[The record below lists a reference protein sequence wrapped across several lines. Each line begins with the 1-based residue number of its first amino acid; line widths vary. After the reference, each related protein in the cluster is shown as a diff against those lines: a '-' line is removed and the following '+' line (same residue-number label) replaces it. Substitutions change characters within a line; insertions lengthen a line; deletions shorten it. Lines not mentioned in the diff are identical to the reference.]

1 MKILWTFDPF
11 QENKELVHVGKK
23 ILKSY
28 FPKDDINAVYV
39 ASLAEN
45 ELNYAYDVPKEE
57 RYTSYPKSLI
67 QKELKKMG
75 MGQVNTEVIP
85 LHSISLSN
93 ITKNLV
99 EYSDKNRFD
108 LALIASNARAA
119 LPRLILGSFA
129 ESFIH
134 LSKTDLLVFHQKTV
148 FSSKMPKK
156 ILYAHDFSAKS
167 QKGLER
173 AIVYAKHWKAHLSIL
188 HINMPIDESA
198 PNKEKD
204 LMIKKIQK
212 LNFELKEQEISFD
225 FILIENS
232 RLIEEL
238 IIKTAKKIKADIISL
253 TNQANKL
260 DVLLG
265 GSTTRHLLR
274 NAKLPLLIL
283 KVK

>member
-23 ILKSY
+23 LLKSY
-28 FPKDDINAVYV
+28 FPRDDINAVYV

-57 RYTSYPKSLI
+57 RYTTYPKSLI
-67 QKELKKMG
+67 QKALKKMG
-75 MGQVNTEVIP
+75 MEKVNTEVIP
-85 LHSISLSN
+85 LHSLSLSS
-93 ITKNLV
+93 ITKTLV
-99 EYSDKNRFD
+99 DFSASNRFD
-108 LALIASNARAA
+108 LVVIASNAKAM

-134 LSKTDLLVFHQKTV
+134 LSKTDLLVFHQKTE
-148 FSSKMPKK
+148 FEAKMPKK
-156 ILYAHDFSAKS
+156 ILYAHDFSTKS

-173 AIVYAKHWKAHLSIL
+173 VIQYAKHWKAHLDIL
-188 HINMPIDESA
+188 HVNMPTVDDE
-198 PNKEKD
+198 NQNND
-204 LMIKKIQK
+204 LIIKKIQK
-212 LNFELKEQEISFD
+212 LSFDLKAQDISFD
-225 FILIENS
+225 FILLENK

-238 IIKTAKKIKADIISL
+238 IIKTAKKVNADVISL
-253 TNQANKL
+253 TNQADKL

-265 GSTTRHLLR
+265 GSTTRHVLR

>member
-23 ILKSY
+23 LLKSY
-28 FPKDDINAVYV
+28 FPKDDISAVYV

-57 RYTSYPKSLI
+57 RYTTYPKSLI
-67 QKELKKMG
+67 QKALKKMG
-75 MGQVNTEVIP
+75 MEKVNTEVIP
-85 LHSISLSN
+85 LHSLSLSS
-93 ITKNLV
+93 ITKTLV
-99 EYSDKNRFD
+99 DFSASNRFD
-108 LALIASNARAA
+108 LVVIASNAKAM

-134 LSKTDLLVFHQKTV
+134 LSKTDLLVFHQKTE
-148 FSSKMPKK
+148 FEAKMPKK

-173 AIVYAKHWKAHLSIL
+173 VIQYAKHWKAHLDIL
-188 HINMPIDESA
+188 HVNMPTVDDE
-198 PNKEKD
+198 NQNND
-204 LMIKKIQK
+204 LIIKKIQK
-212 LNFELKEQEISFD
+212 LSFDLKAQDISFD
-225 FILIENS
+225 FILLENK

-238 IIKTAKKIKADIISL
+238 IIKTAKKVKADVISL
-253 TNQANKL
+253 TNQADKL

-265 GSTTRHLLR
+265 GSTTRHVLR

>member
-23 ILKSY
+23 LLKSY
-28 FPKDDINAVYV
+28 FPKDDISAVYV

-57 RYTSYPKSLI
+57 RYTTYPKSLI
-67 QKELKKMG
+67 QKALKKMG
-75 MGQVNTEVIP
+75 MEKVNTEVIP
-85 LHSISLSN
+85 LHSLSLSS
-93 ITKNLV
+93 ITKTLV
-99 EYSDKNRFD
+99 DFSASNRFD
-108 LALIASNARAA
+108 LVVIASNAKAM

-134 LSKTDLLVFHQKTV
+134 LSKTDLLVFHQKTE
-148 FSSKMPKK
+148 FETKMPKK

-173 AIVYAKHWKAHLSIL
+173 VIQYAKQWKAHLDIL
-188 HINMPIDESA
+188 HVNMPTVDDE
-198 PNKEKD
+198 NQNND
-204 LMIKKIQK
+204 LIIKKIQK
-212 LNFELKEQEISFD
+212 LSFDLKAQDISFD
-225 FILIENS
+225 FILLENN

-238 IIKTAKKIKADIISL
+238 IIKTAKKVKADVISL
-253 TNQANKL
+253 TNQADKL

-265 GSTTRHLLR
+265 GSTTRHVLR

>member
-23 ILKSY
+23 LLKSY
-28 FPKDDINAVYV
+28 FPRDDISAVYV

-57 RYTSYPKSLI
+57 RYTTYPKSLI
-67 QKELKKMG
+67 QKALKKMG
-75 MGQVNTEVIP
+75 MEKVNTEVIP
-85 LHSISLSN
+85 LHSLSLSS
-93 ITKNLV
+93 ITKTLV
-99 EYSDKNRFD
+99 DFSASNRFD
-108 LALIASNARAA
+108 LVVIASNAKAM

-134 LSKTDLLVFHQKTV
+134 LSKTDLLVFHQKTE
-148 FSSKMPKK
+148 FEAKTPKK
-156 ILYAHDFSAKS
+156 ILYAHDFSTKS

-173 AIVYAKHWKAHLSIL
+173 VIQYAKHWKAHLDIL
-188 HINMPIDESA
+188 HVNMPTVDDE
-198 PNKEKD
+198 NQNND
-204 LMIKKIQK
+204 LIIKKIQK
-212 LNFELKEQEISFD
+212 LSFDLKAQDISFD
-225 FILIENS
+225 FILLENK

-238 IIKTAKKIKADIISL
+238 IIKTAKKVKADVISL
-253 TNQANKL
+253 TNQADKL

-265 GSTTRHLLR
+265 GSTTRHVLR

>member
-23 ILKSY
+23 LLKSY
-28 FPKDDINAVYV
+28 FPKDDISAVYV

-57 RYTSYPKSLI
+57 RYTTYPKSLI
-67 QKELKKMG
+67 QKALKKMG
-75 MGQVNTEVIP
+75 MEKVNTEVIP
-85 LHSISLSN
+85 LHSLSLSS
-93 ITKNLV
+93 ITKTLV
-99 EYSDKNRFD
+99 DFSASNRFD
-108 LALIASNARAA
+108 LVVIASNAKAM

-134 LSKTDLLVFHQKTV
+134 LSKTDLLVFHQKTE
-148 FSSKMPKK
+148 FEAKMPKK
-156 ILYAHDFSAKS
+156 ILYAHDFSTKS

-173 AIVYAKHWKAHLSIL
+173 VIQYAKHWKAHLDIL
-188 HINMPIDESA
+188 HVNMPTVDDE
-198 PNKEKD
+198 NQNND
-204 LMIKKIQK
+204 LIIKKIQK
-212 LNFELKEQEISFD
+212 LSIDLKAQDISFD
-225 FILIENS
+225 FILLENK

-238 IIKTAKKIKADIISL
+238 IIKTAKKVNADVISL
-253 TNQANKL
+253 TNQADKL

-265 GSTTRHLLR
+265 GSTTRHVLR

>member
-11 QENKELVHVGKK
+11 QENKELAHVGKK
-23 ILKSY
+23 LLKSY
-28 FPKDDINAVYV
+28 FPKDDISAVYV

-57 RYTSYPKSLI
+57 RYTTYPKSLI
-67 QKELKKMG
+67 QKALKKMG
-75 MGQVNTEVIP
+75 MEKVNTEVIP
-85 LHSISLSN
+85 LHSLSLSS
-93 ITKNLV
+93 ITKTLV
-99 EYSDKNRFD
+99 DFSASNRFD
-108 LALIASNARAA
+108 LVVIASNAKAM

-134 LSKTDLLVFHQKTV
+134 LSKTDLLVFHQKTE
-148 FSSKMPKK
+148 FETKMPKK

-173 AIVYAKHWKAHLSIL
+173 VIQYAKHWKAHLDIL
-188 HINMPIDESA
+188 HVNMPTVDDE
-198 PNKEKD
+198 NQNND
-204 LMIKKIQK
+204 LIIKKIQK
-212 LNFELKEQEISFD
+212 LSFDLKAQDISFD
-225 FILIENS
+225 FILLENK

-238 IIKTAKKIKADIISL
+238 IIKTAKKVKADVISL
-253 TNQANKL
+253 TNQADKL

-265 GSTTRHLLR
+265 GSTTRHVLR

>member
-23 ILKSY
+23 LLKSY
-28 FPKDDINAVYV
+28 FPKDDISAVYV

-57 RYTSYPKSLI
+57 RYTTYPKSLI
-67 QKELKKMG
+67 QKALKKMG
-75 MGQVNTEVIP
+75 MEKVNTEVIP
-85 LHSISLSN
+85 LHSLSLSS
-93 ITKNLV
+93 ITKTLV
-99 EYSDKNRFD
+99 DFSASNRFD
-108 LALIASNARAA
+108 LVVIASNAKAM

-134 LSKTDLLVFHQKTV
+134 LSKTDLLVFHQKTE
-148 FSSKMPKK
+148 FEAKMPKK
-156 ILYAHDFSAKS
+156 ILYAHDFSTKS

-173 AIVYAKHWKAHLSIL
+173 VIQYAKHWKAHLDIL
-188 HINMPIDESA
+188 HVNMPTVDDE
-198 PNKEKD
+198 NQNND
-204 LMIKKIQK
+204 LIIKKIQK
-212 LNFELKEQEISFD
+212 LSFDLKAQDISFD
-225 FILIENS
+225 FILLENK

-238 IIKTAKKIKADIISL
+238 IIKTAKKVNADVISL
-253 TNQANKL
+253 TNQADKL

-265 GSTTRHLLR
+265 GSTTRHVLR

>member
-23 ILKSY
+23 LLKSY

-45 ELNYAYDVPKEE
+45 ELNYAYDIPKEE
-57 RYTSYPKSLI
+57 RYTTYPKSLI
-67 QKELKKMG
+67 QKELKKIG
-75 MGQVNTEVIP
+75 MERVNTAVIP
-85 LHSISLSN
+85 LHSLSLSS
-93 ITKNLV
+93 ITKTLV
-99 EYSDKNRFD
+99 DYSASNRFD
-108 LALIASNARAA
+108 LVVIASNAKAI

-134 LSKTDLLVFHQKTV
+134 LSKTDLLVFHQKTQ
-148 FSSKMPKK
+148 FEAKMPKK

-173 AIVYAKHWKAHLSIL
+173 VINYAKHWKAHLAIL
-188 HINMPIDESA
+188 HVNMPTGESDS
-198 PNKEKD
+198 NKENNV
-204 LMIKKIQK
+204 IAKKIQK
-212 LNFELKEQEISFD
+212 LSLELKEQNISFD
-225 FILIENS
+225 FILLENS

-238 IIKTAKKIKADIISL
+238 IIKTAKKIKADVISL
-253 TNQANKL
+253 TNQADKL

-265 GSTTRHLLR
+265 GSTTRHVLR

>member
-23 ILKSY
+23 LLKSY
-28 FPKDDINAVYV
+28 FPRDDISAVYV

-57 RYTSYPKSLI
+57 RYTTYPKSLI
-67 QKELKKMG
+67 QKALKKMG
-75 MGQVNTEVIP
+75 MEKVNTEVIP
-85 LHSISLSN
+85 LHSLSLSS
-93 ITKNLV
+93 ITKTLV
-99 EYSDKNRFD
+99 DFSASNRFD
-108 LALIASNARAA
+108 LVVIASNAKAM

-134 LSKTDLLVFHQKTV
+134 LSKTDLLVFHQKTE
-148 FSSKMPKK
+148 FEAKMPKK
-156 ILYAHDFSAKS
+156 ILYAHDFSTKS

-173 AIVYAKHWKAHLSIL
+173 VIQYAKHWKAHLDIL
-188 HINMPIDESA
+188 HVNMPTVDDE
-198 PNKEKD
+198 NQNND
-204 LMIKKIQK
+204 LIIKKIQK
-212 LNFELKEQEISFD
+212 LSFDLKAQDISFD
-225 FILIENS
+225 FILLENK

-238 IIKTAKKIKADIISL
+238 IIKTAKKVKADVISL
-253 TNQANKL
+253 TNQADKL

-265 GSTTRHLLR
+265 GSTTRHVLR